1 MSCFFRMTA
10 EDIAAKTPLTKKYTE
25 FVSSWECT
33 DYTVLRCMQAL
44 GGALLRADL
53 IDVRSLELL
62 GKFLYLLI
70 SVRLGNFKSS
80 GYLKSRCLNQ
90 YLLMSSLLWNFK
102 DSGYLKSRI
111 LTNIY

>member
-1 MSCFFRMTA
+1 MSFFFRMTA

-25 FVSSWECT
+25 FVSSWEST

-70 SVRLGNFKSS
+70 SVRL
-80 GYLKSRCLNQ
+80 
-90 YLLMSSLLWNFK
+90 WNFK
-102 DSGYLKSRI
+102 DSG
-111 LTNIY
+111 

>member
-1 MSCFFRMTA
+1 MTA

-62 GKFLYLLI
+62 GKFNFFHMKNSIRLYYLI
-70 SVRLGNFKSS
+70 FFRLNDARIIVPEMSKVHSQLY
-80 GYLKSRCLNQ
+80 YL
-90 YLLMSSLLWNFK
+90 
-102 DSGYLKSRI
+102 DLKV
-111 LTNIY
+111 LEY

>member
-1 MSCFFRMTA
+1 MSFFFRMTA

-62 GKFLYLLI
+62 GKFKFFHMKMK
-70 SVRLGNFKSS
+70 FK
-80 GYLKSRCLNQ
+80 GV
-90 YLLMSSLLWNFK
+90 
-102 DSGYLKSRI
+102 I
-111 LTNIY
+111 